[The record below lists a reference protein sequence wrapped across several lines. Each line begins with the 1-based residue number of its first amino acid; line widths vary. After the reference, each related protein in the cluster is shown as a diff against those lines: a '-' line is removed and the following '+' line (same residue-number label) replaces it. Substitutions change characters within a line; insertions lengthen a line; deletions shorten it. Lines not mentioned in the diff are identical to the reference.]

1 MTPSAHRSLN
11 LSEKPVWNRC
21 PQWGHVT
28 DRCTGV
34 PTEGHAAQQSARHSQ
49 ALANESIAE
58 SDEEHPEVSRC
69 GFIESLERTV

>member
-21 PQWGHVT
+21 PQCGRVT
-28 DRCTGV
+28 DRCTGA
-34 PTEGHAAQQSARHSQ
+34 PTEGRAARQSARHSQ

-58 SDEEHPEVSRC
+58 SDQAEVSRS
-69 GFIESLERTV
+69 GFIHSLERTV

>member
-21 PQWGHVT
+21 PQWGRFT

-34 PTEGHAAQQSARHSQ
+34 PTEGRAAQQSASHFPSSCLTNR
-49 ALANESIAE
+49 
-58 SDEEHPEVSRC
+58 
-69 GFIESLERTV
+69 